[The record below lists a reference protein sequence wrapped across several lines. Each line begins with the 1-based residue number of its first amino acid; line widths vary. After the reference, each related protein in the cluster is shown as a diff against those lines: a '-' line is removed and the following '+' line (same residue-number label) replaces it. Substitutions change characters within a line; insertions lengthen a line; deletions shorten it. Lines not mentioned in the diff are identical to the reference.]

1 MQAGGQGFE
10 SLILHERES
19 YGAFR
24 EEFIDILTIYEKLVE
39 KETFKSKISLFDKK
53 NVAVS
58 RKGYNFSEHKKLNK
72 GTRRM
77 PRLCKAKKDVI
88 SCEKLRGGA
97 NDP

>member
-53 NVAVS
+53 ERS
-58 RKGYNFSEHKKLNK
+58 GIPKGIQF
-72 GTRRM
+72 
-77 PRLCKAKKDVI
+77 
-88 SCEKLRGGA
+88 
-97 NDP
+97 